1 MRILYSHR
9 ILSRDGQAVH
19 LEALVA
25 AFRDQGHEV
34 LVVGPSSY
42 DRDDFGG
49 ENGGLAVL
57 RRLCPAAVCELLE
70 LAYNIPGIWR
80 LLRAYRS
87 FRPDIVYERYNLFFF
102 GGLVLKGR
110 YGVPFHLEINAPLAE
125 ERSDH
130 GGLSLKRLALFLQR
144 HVWRRADR
152 AYPVSEVLASY
163 LTKAGVREDAI
174 TVNHNGVDPA
184 DLASPPAQPLPDGS
198 VVTLGFIGFLKS
210 WHGVGGIISLM
221 AGTLAG
227 CNIRLVIG
235 GDGPARSELERQVA
249 GLGLTDKVQFLGVV
263 PRDRLADVIGGF
275 DIALQPAAVGY
286 ASPLKIFEY
295 MALGRAIVAPDQP
308 NIREILSHERN
319 ALLFEPGDFASLAK
333 AIARLTADARLR
345 RELGDTARR
354 DLIARDHTWSGN
366 ARRIIA
372 AASRDL
378 RRRATKP
385 ITDAVMTG
393 DAR

>member
-1 MRILYSHR
+1 
-9 ILSRDGQAVH
+9 
-19 LEALVA
+19 
-25 AFRDQGHEV
+25 
-34 LVVGPSSY
+34 
-42 DRDDFGG
+42 
-49 ENGGLAVL
+49 
-57 RRLCPAAVCELLE
+57 
-70 LAYNIPGIWR
+70 
-80 LLRAYRS
+80 
-87 FRPDIVYERYNLFFF
+87 
-102 GGLVLKGR
+102 
-110 YGVPFHLEINAPLAE
+110 
-125 ERSDH
+125 
-130 GGLSLKRLALFLQR
+130 
-144 HVWRRADR
+144 
-152 AYPVSEVLASY
+152 
-163 LTKAGVREDAI
+163 
-174 TVNHNGVDPA
+174 
-184 DLASPPAQPLPDGS
+184 
-198 VVTLGFIGFLKS
+198 LKS

>member
-1 MRILYSHR
+1 M
-9 ILSRDGQAVH
+9 
-19 LEALVA
+19 
-25 AFRDQGHEV
+25 
-34 LVVGPSSY
+34 
-42 DRDDFGG
+42 
-49 ENGGLAVL
+49 
-57 RRLCPAAVCELLE
+57 
-70 LAYNIPGIWR
+70 
-80 LLRAYRS
+80 
-87 FRPDIVYERYNLFFF
+87 
-102 GGLVLKGR
+102 
-110 YGVPFHLEINAPLAE
+110 
-125 ERSDH
+125 
-130 GGLSLKRLALFLQR
+130 
-144 HVWRRADR
+144 
-152 AYPVSEVLASY
+152 
-163 LTKAGVREDAI
+163 
-174 TVNHNGVDPA
+174 VNHNGVDPA
-184 DLASPPAQPLPDGS
+184 DLASPPAHPLPDGS

-227 CNIRLVIG
+227 SNIRLIVG

-249 GLGLTDKVQFLGVV
+249 GVGLTDKVQFLGVV